1 MSEDFA
7 TIQDL
12 QHTVDE
18 LRAERDRYKNMAEEF
33 GSHLNRALYD
43 DVWDTR
49 EYAIVSCDKWLNE
62 FYDGKPIE
70 LPSPQKAV
78 KTVVR
83 MLSLGNADPLK
94 VYPPGRY
101 QGD

>member
-1 MSEDFA
+1 VSEEFS

-33 GSHLNRALYD
+33 GSHLNRALND
-43 DVWDTR
+43 EVWDTR
-49 EYAIVSCDKWLNE
+49 EYAVVSCKKWLDE
-62 FYDGKPIE
+62 FYGGQPIK
-70 LPSPQKAV
+70 LPSSHEAV
-78 KTVVR
+78 ETVVR

>member
-7 TIQDL
+7 IIQDL
-12 QHTVDE
+12 QRTVDE

-43 DVWDTR
+43 EVWDTR
-49 EYAIVSCDKWLNE
+49 EYAIMSCNKWLDE
-62 FYDGKPIE
+62 FYDGQPIGSMSYRE
-70 LPSPQKAV
+70 AV
-78 KTVVR
+78 NTVVN
-83 MLSLGNADPLK
+83 LISLGTADPLK

>member
-49 EYAIVSCDKWLNE
+49 EYAIVSCNKWEDE
-62 FYDGKPIE
+62 FYGGRRLK
-70 LPSPQKAV
+70 LPSSVEAV
-78 KTVVR
+78 ETVVR